1 MTKAEEFRSQTERTG
16 KERHA
21 SLRKPKKAAWG
32 RDKQHA
38 QGKATHA
45 LEVVTRGP
53 PSRKSTRASANRV
66 KGDAP
71 MTLSAEARNGAP
83 RAVARK
89 AQVKRGRVRGKPL
102 STR

>member
-1 MTKAEEFRSQTERTG
+1 MTKAEAFRSEAERTG
-16 KERHA
+16 RQKHA

-45 LEVVTRGP
+45 LEVVTSGR
-53 PSRKSTRASANRV
+53 PSRKSTRASANRA

-71 MTLSAEARNGAP
+71 MTLSAESRKGAP
-83 RAVARK
+83 PAVARK
-89 AQVKRGRVRGKPL
+89 AQVKRDRVRGKPQ
-102 STR
+102 